1 MIQTEPSD
9 TQSILKKRAL
19 LYARELK
26 REEEETDQLTILEF
40 HLGSEKYGIE
50 SNYVNRVHLLKD
62 LTFLP
67 GIPAFIRGIINVHG
81 KITPVIDIKKFFEIP
96 EQTQAQSDKVIIVTL
111 DGAWFGLLADD
122 VLGLSLVPVSSI
134 QSSLPTLSGV
144 REAYL
149 KGVTDDQVVI
159 LDPREWLKDKSLLVH
174 EGGSPGG

>member
-1 MIQTEPSD
+1 
-9 TQSILKKRAL
+9 
-19 LYARELK
+19 
-26 REEEETDQLTILEF
+26 
-40 HLGSEKYGIE
+40 
-50 SNYVNRVHLLKD
+50 
-62 LTFLP
+62 LP